1 LKLVQVRLH
10 FEYTDAIE
18 EVLDRHGLQHWVRHP
33 RIEGRDGE
41 GKHTGSQAFPGS
53 VSVVE
58 VRVDDDRLAAL
69 LDELRSF
76 RDAKAA
82 HGHLEALVLPIEQT
96 L

>member
-1 LKLVQVRLH
+1 MKLVQVRLH
-10 FEYTDAIE
+10 FEYTDEIE
-18 EVLDRHGLQHWVRHP
+18 QILDRHGLQHWVRHP

-58 VRVDDDRLAAL
+58 ARVDDARLDAL
-69 LDELRSF
+69 LDDLRSF
-76 RDAKAA
+76 RDAKPA
-82 HGHLEALVLPIEQT
+82 HRHVDALVLPIERT

>member
-1 LKLVQVRLH
+1 VKLVQVRLH
-10 FEYTDAIE
+10 FEYTDVIE
-18 EVLDRHGLQHWVRHP
+18 EILDRHGLQHWVRHP

-58 VRVDDDRLAAL
+58 IQVDDDRLDTL

-76 RDAKAA
+76 RDAKPA
-82 HGHLEALVLPIEQT
+82 HGHLEALVLPIDRT